1 MSERLLDLR
10 NIGIMAHIDAG
21 KTTTTERI
29 LYYTGVNYR
38 IGEVHEGTATM
49 DWMPQEQERGITITS
64 AATTIYW
71 NRNNQ
76 KYKINI
82 IDTPG
87 HVDFTVEVER
97 SLRILDGGVVVFC
110 AVGGVQPQ
118 SETVWRQANKYNVPR
133 ICYVNKMDRS
143 GADFLGVV
151 EQIHDKLDATP
162 LVLQLPIGMEDSFV
176 GIVDLLTETGYVWDN
191 ESLGEKYNAVPVP
204 DDMKDAVAAYRTKL
218 IETVAENDEAILD
231 KYVADPSSISVD
243 ELRSSIRKAVL
254 DMKLFPVIC
263 GSSFKDK
270 AVQPILDAVVD
281 YLPCPLDTKPVY
293 GTDRNNEK
301 VPVIPSDDAPFSAL
315 AFKIQTDPFVGRLV
329 FFRVY
334 SGKFETGSQF
344 LNVNTGKKERMSKIM
359 QMNANKHTV
368 LNEVCAGD
376 IAAGVGFKDIRTG
389 DSLCNPDSPIL
400 LENIT
405 FPEPVVQIAIEA
417 KKQEDVDRLN
427 IALAKMAEEDP
438 TFSYHFSNETG
449 QTIICGMGE
458 LHLDI
463 ILDRLTREQNVECS
477 KGRPQVAYKEALTKT
492 VTYHEIYKKQAGGRG
507 KFADIEFEIGPADEG
522 VTGLQFIND
531 TREGVIPKEYMPSI
545 EKGFKSAMQ
554 NGILLGYPILSMKV
568 RVFNGSAHPVD
579 SDELAFEN
587 AANIAFR
594 EASKIAGP
602 VLLEPV
608 MKVEAVAPAEYVGE
622 ISSDLTHRRGQVLT
636 LDSQGSLQIV
646 VAEAPLAEM
655 FGYINSLRNITSGRG
670 TFSMEFERYSIP
682 PKEIMDEVIFK
693 TKGYIV
699 NY

>member
-1 MSERLLDLR
+1 MSERLQNLR

-71 NRNNQ
+71 NRNNE

-118 SETVWRQANKYNVPR
+118 SETVWRQANKYSVPR

-176 GIVDLLTETGYVWDN
+176 GIVDLLTETGYIWDS

-204 DDMKDAVAAYRTKL
+204 DDMKDAVATYRTKL

-281 YLPCPLDTKPVY
+281 YLPCPLDTKPIY
-293 GTDRNNEK
+293 GTDRNNKK

-389 DSLCNPDSPIL
+389 DSLCNPDKPIL

-405 FPEPVVQIAIEA
+405 FPEPVVQIAVEA
-417 KKQEDVDRLN
+417 KKQEDVEN
-427 IALAKMAEEDP
+427 
-438 TFSYHFSNETG
+438 
-449 QTIICGMGE
+449 
-458 LHLDI
+458 
-463 ILDRLTREQNVECS
+463 LT
-477 KGRPQVAYKEALTKT
+477 
-492 VTYHEIYKKQAGGRG
+492 
-507 KFADIEFEIGPADEG
+507 
-522 VTGLQFIND
+522 
-531 TREGVIPKEYMPSI
+531 
-545 EKGFKSAMQ
+545 
-554 NGILLGYPILSMKV
+554 
-568 RVFNGSAHPVD
+568 
-579 SDELAFEN
+579 
-587 AANIAFR
+587 
-594 EASKIAGP
+594 
-602 VLLEPV
+602 
-608 MKVEAVAPAEYVGE
+608 
-622 ISSDLTHRRGQVLT
+622 
-636 LDSQGSLQIV
+636 
-646 VAEAPLAEM
+646 
-655 FGYINSLRNITSGRG
+655 
-670 TFSMEFERYSIP
+670 
-682 PKEIMDEVIFK
+682 
-693 TKGYIV
+693 
-699 NY
+699 